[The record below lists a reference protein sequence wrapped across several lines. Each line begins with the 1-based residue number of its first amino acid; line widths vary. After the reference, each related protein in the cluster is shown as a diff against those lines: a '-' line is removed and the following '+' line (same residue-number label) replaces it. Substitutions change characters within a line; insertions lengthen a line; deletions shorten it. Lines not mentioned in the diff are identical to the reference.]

1 LKDPKAKPNVETLS
15 NAVGI
20 LDGWALTR
28 ALHELHM
35 GAHLG
40 ANRSANE
47 SYSLDCVHYCSW
59 SGINAALL
67 DAAALWASLGSTA
80 IAGV

>member
-1 LKDPKAKPNVETLS
+1 
-15 NAVGI
+15 
-20 LDGWALTR
+20 
-28 ALHELHM
+28 M